1 MSENENVQAPAE
13 LDGLKEKL
21 DEALKGIDALKAKN
35 EELIT
40 EKREAQRKA
49 KEREEAAAQAAAE
62 AAAKSG
68 DVEALNKS
76 WQEKLAA
83 RETEWS
89 EAMKSRDSQLVDL
102 TVGATAQKLASD
114 LAVPGSADVLL
125 PHIKS
130 RLRFEDGKTVVL
142 DSEGKPSAST
152 VDELANEIRNDSRFK
167 PLIVASMADGGGAT
181 GSRGGGAAPQKGD
194 FGGSRDERAAAIAA
208 KFPELRNQR

>member
-1 MSENENVQAPAE
+1 MSESENEQTPAE
-13 LDGLKEKL
+13 LDDLKKQL

-35 EELIT
+35 DELIT

-49 KEREEAAAQAAAE
+49 KEREEAAAE

-83 RETEWS
+83 RDAEWS
-89 EAMKSRDSQLVDL
+89 EKHKAAQSQLVDL
-102 TVGATAQKLASD
+102 TVGATAQRLASG

-130 RLRFEDGKTVVL
+130 RLRYEDGKTVVL
-142 DSEGKPSAST
+142 DAEGKPSAST

-167 PLIVASMADGGGAT
+167 PLIVASMADGGGAN
-181 GSRGGGAAPQKGD
+181 GSRGGGAAIKRSQMTPEEKREFIQKNGQNAYLKLPK
-194 FGGSRDERAAAIAA
+194 E
-208 KFPELRNQR
+208 